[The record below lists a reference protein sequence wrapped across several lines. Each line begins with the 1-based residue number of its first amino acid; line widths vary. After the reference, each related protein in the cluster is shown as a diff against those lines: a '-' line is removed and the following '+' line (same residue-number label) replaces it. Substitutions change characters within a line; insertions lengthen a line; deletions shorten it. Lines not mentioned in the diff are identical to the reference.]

1 MRQFMMKTLHWL
13 LLALATTAFAISGCK
28 KSETIP
34 SPQVNGVTV
43 DMPKLQD
50 AFKGASPDVLG
61 QVTQVSYGI
70 RYGDYMK
77 AMEALDKLSNDPNTT
92 EAQKKVVNEVIEQVK
107 QVMNAAPKQ

>member
-1 MRQFMMKTLHWL
+1 MMKTLHWI
-13 LLALATTAFAISGCK
+13 LLALATTAFAITGCK
-28 KSETIP
+28 KSQPPIP

-43 DMPKLQD
+43 DIPKLMT
-50 AFKGASPDVLG
+50 AFNGAPPDVQA

-70 RYGDYMK
+70 RYTDYMK
-77 AMEALDKLSNDPNTT
+77 AMEALDKLANDPNTT